1 MNKILTHG
9 HCSAR
14 YKWPTWPNF
23 LSTYITDATIIN
35 LAKPG
40 IGNETIARDVV
51 NAVSKFS
58 DLSHM
63 YIMWGAPHRYDL
75 FTEGKQEISNDKDS
89 WSMYD
94 NDFDWTV
101 TYNGNY
107 NAQPHP
113 VFDRLRTLENILYT
127 QLVLDKN
134 KINYTMMIYDIRTLP
149 EDVACTKPE
158 IDLKKQIDW
167 NKFLFYK
174 DKFGLRDFA
183 HELYP
188 SQFPAKD
195 ITKGDRHLHPL
206 PYAHYKWVK
215 DIMFKSKSSIENESK
230 YKTWEIEDAHWMTEA
245 KQQIPYET
253 KNA

>member
-1 MNKILTHG
+1 
-9 HCSAR
+9 
-14 YKWPTWPNF
+14 
-23 LSTYITDATIIN
+23 
-35 LAKPG
+35 
-40 IGNETIARDVV
+40 
-51 NAVSKFS
+51 
-58 DLSHM
+58 
-63 YIMWGAPHRYDL
+63 
-75 FTEGKQEISNDKDS
+75 
-89 WSMYD
+89 
-94 NDFDWTV
+94 
-101 TYNGNY
+101 
-107 NAQPHP
+107 
-113 VFDRLRTLENILYT
+113 
-127 QLVLDKN
+127 
-134 KINYTMMIYDIRTLP
+134 MMIYDIRTLP
-149 EDVACTKPE
+149 IDVACTKPE

-215 DIMFKSKSSIENESK
+215 EIMFKSKSSIENESK